1 MYLNSVDLKI
11 IETAALAKATSF
23 GAVPDDLERSPNFIT
38 VTVAKAERK
47 IPIVTEWRWDEADI
61 LVFNNLNSCL
71 GIIGVKGTK
80 VKGFHFSML
89 ANADLVSAPPYDYKT
104 NIESRVSDCS
114 LVRSFG
120 GSQLEWENSGGKKR
134 YAGLQAKFPAIEKDE
149 NNRWW
154 VFYVGDAGNLMSHTF
169 TATLDINR
177 PR

>member
-23 GAVPDDLERSPNFIT
+23 GAVPNDLERSPNSIT
-38 VTVAKAERK
+38 VKVAGVERK

-71 GIIGVKGTK
+71 GIIGKKGTK
-80 VKGFHFSML
+80 VKGFHFSMF
-89 ANADLVSAPPYDYKT
+89 ANADLVSAPPYEYDI
-104 NIESRVSDCS
+104 NIKSRVADCS
-114 LVRSFG
+114 FVRSFG
-120 GSQLEWENSGGKKR
+120 GSQAEWQNSGGRAR
-134 YAGLQAKFPAIEKDE
+134 YPKLLENFSAIEKDE

-154 VFYVGDAGNLMSHTF
+154 VFYVDDAGNLTSRTF